1 MIPGSW
7 DPSPAAPRSWCRYS
21 EVMTSSLPL
30 RIGALILAAGDS
42 RRMGRPKALLP
53 LEDRTFLETLMDRF
67 IQSGVAPIL
76 VVLGGAAEEIRNV
89 VKLSLARVVINP
101 NPSRGQLS
109 SIHCGIQ
116 ALAPGE
122 VDGLFIAPVDTPR
135 VHTATLQRMM
145 EALPVHPLV
154 VPVFRGRRGH
164 PALFSASLF
173 PDLLR
178 APLDQGARAVVHA
191 TPNRLELPCDDP
203 AVLEDFDAPEDL
215 PAS

>member
-1 MIPGSW
+1 MTN
-7 DPSPAAPRSWCRYS
+7 PSR
-21 EVMTSSLPL
+21 PL

-53 LEDRTFLETLMDRF
+53 LEGRTFLETLMDRF
-67 IQSGVAPIL
+67 VRAGMAPIL

-89 VKLSLARVVINP
+89 VKLSLARVLVNP
-101 NPSRGQLS
+101 DPSRGQLS

-135 VHTATLQRMM
+135 VQIVTLEQMRG
-145 EALPVHPLV
+145 EFPGRPLV
-154 VPVFRGRRGH
+154 VPVYQGRRGH

-173 PDLLR
+173 PELLH
-178 APLDQGARAVVHA
+178 APHDQGARAVVHA
-191 TPNRLELPCDDP
+191 TSRRLEMPCDDP

-215 PAS
+215 PAR